1 MCHTL
6 RPLTDIPVS
15 SYKSAAGIDFRTTMH
30 EEGGEARVVAAA
42 RFPTLPPA
50 EEGDNGGEGAGAGG
64 EEGEAV
70 VTDGRRSSSFRR
82 CWRLPDDPED
92 VPV

>member
-1 MCHTL
+1 
-6 RPLTDIPVS
+6 
-15 SYKSAAGIDFRTTMH
+15 
-30 EEGGEARVVAAA
+30 
-42 RFPTLPPA
+42 
-50 EEGDNGGEGAGAGG
+50 
-64 EEGEAV
+64 V